1 MNESVLLVA
10 TRSSHKL
17 REILSL
23 LPPLPSIRIVD
34 LESASVPLNPQEDT
48 IERFETFEANAL
60 AKARYFVDLVGLP
73 VLADDSGLCVDAL
86 DGAPGVRSRRFSGR
100 MDLTGRDLD
109 LANNETLLEALQNVS
124 VERRTARYVCVIAI
138 ATPDGREEVFKGCV
152 GGTILREPRGTG
164 GFGYDSLFFVPSIGA
179 TFAEVPPET
188 KNAISHRRRAL
199 SAAILRLRQ
208 LTGTSHLA
216 GESRPPRR

>member
-86 DGAPGVRSRRFSGR
+86 DGAPGVRSDTFLGLCGTWLSPVEHSLWERGVASSN
-100 MDLTGRDLD
+100 
-109 LANNETLLEALQNVS
+109 LAVPTALGASSS
-124 VERRTARYVCVIAI
+124 V
-138 ATPDGREEVFKGCV
+138 G
-152 GGTILREPRGTG
+152 
-164 GFGYDSLFFVPSIGA
+164 
-179 TFAEVPPET
+179 
-188 KNAISHRRRAL
+188 
-199 SAAILRLRQ
+199 
-208 LTGTSHLA
+208 
-216 GESRPPRR
+216 